1 MPSRL
6 TAPWKHLKSLSLLQV
21 CIGVSVAVHA
31 GLFGFRFIDPEG
43 FNRTFKDTPLDII
56 LVNAGSEARP
66 DKAQALAQQNLAGGG
81 EATDN
86 RRATSPLPPSPTNEV
101 GESLEQ
107 TARMIDQMQQ
117 EQQQLLAQM
126 RDELAALPPPQP
138 RNPSQTELARAEEEK
153 RRQLTK
159 LLAELEKRIQ
169 EENARPKK
177 RYLSPATLKSA
188 DALYYSAFRTRVERA
203 GTEQFPSNNGQKL
216 YGELIMEVWIARN
229 GSINNAIVVQSSGK
243 PLLDRRAEAIVRR
256 IGRFD
261 PVPPEVSA
269 GHDLI
274 LITSR
279 FRFTREAGFEA
290 TTQGASPTSA
300 QPAPKP

>member
-6 TAPWKHLKSLSLLQV
+6 TALWKSLKSISLLQA
-21 CIGVSVAVHA
+21 CLGVSVAVHA
-31 GLFGFRFIDPEG
+31 ALFSFRFIDPEG
-43 FNRTFKDTPLDII
+43 FNRTFQDTPLEVI
-56 LVNAGSEARP
+56 LVNAGSEAKP

-86 RRATSPLPPSPTNEV
+86 RRATSPLPPSPTNEI

-107 TARMIDQMQQ
+107 TARMIDQMQR

-177 RYLSPATLKSA
+177 RYLSPATLRSA

-216 YGELIMEVWIARN
+216 YGELIMEVWINRA
-229 GSINNAIVVQSSGK
+229 GKVVDAIVVQGSGK
-243 PLLDRRAEAIVRR
+243 PVLDKRARAIVLRM
-256 IGRFD
+256 GQFE

-290 TTQGASPTSA
+290 TTQAANPTSA
-300 QPAPKP
+300 QPAPQP

>member
-1 MPSRL
+1 
-6 TAPWKHLKSLSLLQV
+6 
-21 CIGVSVAVHA
+21 
-31 GLFGFRFIDPEG
+31 
-43 FNRTFKDTPLDII
+43 
-56 LVNAGSEARP
+56 
-66 DKAQALAQQNLAGGG
+66 
-81 EATDN
+81 
-86 RRATSPLPPSPTNEV
+86 
-101 GESLEQ
+101 
-107 TARMIDQMQQ
+107 
-117 EQQQLLAQM
+117 
-126 RDELAALPPPQP
+126 
-138 RNPSQTELARAEEEK
+138 
-153 RRQLTK
+153 
-159 LLAELEKRIQ
+159 
-169 EENARPKK
+169 
-177 RYLSPATLKSA
+177 
-188 DALYYSAFRTRVERA
+188 
-203 GTEQFPSNNGQKL
+203 
-216 YGELIMEVWIARN
+216 MEVWIARN

>member
-6 TAPWKHLKSLSLLQV
+6 TALWKSLKSISLLQA
-21 CIGVSVAVHA
+21 CIGVSVAIHA
-31 GLFGFRFIDPEG
+31 GLFGFRFVDPEG
-43 FNRTFKDTPLDII
+43 FNRTFQDTPLEVI

-101 GESLEQ
+101 GDSLEQ

-126 RDELAALPPPQP
+126 RQELAALPPPQP
-138 RNPSQTELARAEEEK
+138 RNPSQTEAARAEEEK

-203 GTEQFPSNNGQKL
+203 GTEQFPTHNGQKL
-216 YGELIMEVWIARN
+216 YGELIMEVWIRRD
-229 GSINNAIVVQSSGK
+229 GSIDNAIVVQSSGK

-256 IGRFD
+256 MSRFD

-269 GHDLI
+269 GHDLV

-290 TTQGASPTSA
+290 TTQAANPTSA
-300 QPAPKP
+300 QPAAQP